1 MSLNHLITRKEELH
15 LLDESMNAQEAIDFL
30 EEHQLRCAPVLDE
43 TTNLFRGNVYRFH
56 IYQHYFHHPDVPLTS
71 LPVTR
76 FLKNATRVVKVSDAL
91 IQLVFSISDL
101 PYIAVLDGSNAF
113 IGIIDHD
120 RMLEDVSKN
129 LSLGNVGHIL
139 SFTTEDGQWNL
150 QRLVRGVR
158 RHTEPSSFTVNR
170 NSDKHLHVQLF
181 FPQSLDPIDLSILV
195 RYLEKRVSD
204 LEVHDLT

>member
-30 EEHQLRCAPVLDE
+30 EKYQLRCAPVLDE

-56 IYQHYFHHPDVPLTS
+56 IYQHFFHHPDVPLTS

-76 FLKNATRVVKVSDAL
+76 FLKNATRVVKVSSAL
-91 IQLVFSISDL
+91 IQLFFSISDL
-101 PYIAVLDGSNAF
+101 PYIAVLDDSNTF

-129 LSLGNVGHIL
+129 LSLGNVGYIL
-139 SFTTEDGQWNL
+139 SFTTEDGQWSL

-158 RHTEPSSFTVNR
+158 RHTEPSSFTVNC
-170 NSDKHLHVQLF
+170 NSEKLLHVHLF
-181 FPQSLDPIDLSILV
+181 LPQSLDPIDLSILV